1 MWKREVA
8 EMNVDLTRL
17 LNEWPYEPG
26 KLNVRLITA
35 EDGEQRVQV
44 RLDLGILQMHVDGRP
59 DGQRPSGY
67 DSLLEYHEARLDEA
81 EQTGEGQPKFSLTED
96 ECEELRS
103 EA

>member
-1 MWKREVA
+1 MRQYNQPGGKRKREVA

-35 EDGEQRVQV
+35 DDGEQRVQV

-67 DSLLEYHEARLDEA
+67 DSLLEYHEARLER
-81 EQTGEGQPKFSLTED
+81 G
-96 ECEELRS
+96 
-103 EA
+103 